1 MILFSDV
8 MKSVERKTCLVD
20 NFVIRTVNS
29 GVLTLTSSVC
39 VGFTLPASVGNA
51 DVDVIRVLDVCVVP
65 TVFPKVKDSEAPT
78 LIAPVGS
85 DAVDKFVV
93 CVTATVDDVIS
104 FASRVVTFTV
114 SGGPME
120 EGEL

>member
-51 DVDVIRVLDVCVVP
+51 DVDVIRVLDVCVVT

-85 DAVDKFVV
+85 DAVDKFVF

-120 EGEL
+120 EVEL

>member
-51 DVDVIRVLDVCVVP
+51 DVDVIRVLDVCVVT
-65 TVFPKVKDSEAPT
+65 TVFAKVKDSEAPT

-114 SGGPME
+114 SGSPME
-120 EGEL
+120 EVEL

>member
-51 DVDVIRVLDVCVVP
+51 DVDVIRVLDVCVVT

-104 FASRVVTFTV
+104 LASRVVTFTV

-120 EGEL
+120 EVEL

>member
-1 MILFSDV
+1 MR
-8 MKSVERKTCLVD
+8 SVERKTSVVD

-29 GVLTLTSSVC
+29 GVLTLTTSVC
-39 VGFTLPASVGNA
+39 VGFTLPASVGDA
-51 DVDVIRVLDVCVVP
+51 DVDVIRVLDECVVT
-65 TVFPKVKDSEAPT
+65 TVFPEVKDSEAST
-78 LIAPVGS
+78 LISPVGS

-93 CVTATVDDVIS
+93 WVAATVDDVIL

-120 EGEL
+120 EVEL

>member
-8 MKSVERKTCLVD
+8 IKSVERKTCLVD

-51 DVDVIRVLDVCVVP
+51 DVDVIRVLDVCVVT
-65 TVFPKVKDSEAPT
+65 TVFPKVKDSESPT

-120 EGEL
+120 EVEL

>member
-8 MKSVERKTCLVD
+8 MKSVESKTCLVD

-51 DVDVIRVLDVCVVP
+51 DVDVIRVLDVCVVT

-85 DAVDKFVV
+85 DAVDKFVF

-120 EGEL
+120 EVEL

>member
-51 DVDVIRVLDVCVVP
+51 DVDVIRVLDVCVVT

-93 CVTATVDDVIS
+93 CVTTTVDDVIS

-120 EGEL
+120 EVEL